1 MQLLVSDRFGSSQPA
16 FAFITATTPENSEQL
31 LQDAI
36 NYIAA
41 MPASHFDAPGHNNAL
56 TNQLQR
62 AIIDIQQHRIS
73 RAISTIQ
80 DAITRT
86 DGFPLRG
93 GLDGNGPGMDW
104 IIDQNDQN
112 FVYGKLTA
120 TLNMLQ
126 AM

>member
-1 MQLLVSDRFGSSQPA
+1 MASNWRILLFCVVSAPLLLTGCSGGSSPA
-16 FAFITATTPENSEQL
+16 AGPLGT
-31 LQDAI
+31 
-36 NYIAA
+36 
-41 MPASHFDAPGHNNAL
+41 PASHFDAPGHNNAL
-56 TNQLQR
+56 TNQLQQ
-62 AIIDIQQHRIS
+62 AIIDIQQHKIS
-73 RAISTIQ
+73 QAVSMIQ
-80 DAITRT
+80 HAITRT

-120 TLNMLQ
+120 ALNMLQ